1 MPRIGLKDREEGA
14 RVGQEQAFAAIK
26 PQQTGVPVLGAES
39 GCRIRE
45 RCADDGQE
53 LVRAPQDHGAIVCP
67 RQPATAGV
75 LDRRT
80 HTGSPGR
87 RLRFA
92 SACDL
97 VIASGQLIAEGT
109 GPSASTAVRSRCGV
123 RSLSMRFTGY
133 SFGSIRIDGVTY
145 DHDLVIDRGKIRKR
159 KKAASRKF
167 RGAYGH
173 TPLSI
178 DEDIPWRCRRLVVG
192 TGAFL
197 PSLSRGSS
205 SPCPLRGDTAARL
218 VAHSGSEPA
227 GPPTPGPGDR
237 WLPGRVPGGR
247 RALTA
252 RTQTFVP
259 LSRPAVK
266 KEVVPSSVELRWR
279 PR

>member
-1 MPRIGLKDREEGA
+1 
-14 RVGQEQAFAAIK
+14 
-26 PQQTGVPVLGAES
+26 
-39 GCRIRE
+39 
-45 RCADDGQE
+45 
-53 LVRAPQDHGAIVCP
+53 
-67 RQPATAGV
+67 
-75 LDRRT
+75 
-80 HTGSPGR
+80 
-87 RLRFA
+87 
-92 SACDL
+92 
-97 VIASGQLIAEGT
+97 
-109 GPSASTAVRSRCGV
+109 
-123 RSLSMRFTGY
+123 MRFTGY
-133 SFGSIRIDGVTY
+133 SFGSIRVDGVTY

-178 DEDIPWRCRRLVVG
+178 DEDIPWRCRRLAVG

-197 PSLSRGSS
+197 PSLSGDPPVPARYA
-205 SPCPLRGDTAARL
+205 GDTAARL

-266 KEVVPSSVELRWR
+266 NSSVRIPCARDHRNSAQPGPSWWGAGSMPAFLRIRQTVDGATVMPSPASSPWMR
-279 PR
+279 R